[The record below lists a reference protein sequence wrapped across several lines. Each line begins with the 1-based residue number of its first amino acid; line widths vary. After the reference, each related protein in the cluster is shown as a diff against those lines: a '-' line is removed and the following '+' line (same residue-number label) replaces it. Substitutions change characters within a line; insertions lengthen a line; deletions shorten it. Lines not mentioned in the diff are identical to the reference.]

1 MSNGISLGQVIVPVT
16 ASDPQRTFINCLPS
30 IDLELW
36 FQGTIFCEM
45 EDLDKVPPKQT
56 LLQSIVLVKR
66 GVQGYFYLS
75 KTTFESLKLKIK
87 SFFHKDLFVSNS

>member
-56 LLQSIVLVKR
+56 LWQSIVLVKR
-66 GVQGYFYLS
+66 AVQGYLS
-75 KTTFESLKLKIK
+75 KTTFDCLKLQKLC
-87 SFFHKDLFVSNS
+87 FFRKDLFVLNS

>member
-1 MSNGISLGQVIVPVT
+1 MFDRQ
-16 ASDPQRTFINCLPS
+16 QTFINCLPS

-66 GVQGYFYLS
+66 AVQGYFYLS
-75 KTTFESLKLKIK
+75 KTTFECLKLRKK
-87 SFFHKDLFVSNS
+87 TFFRKDLFVSNS